1 MSLSVCPCLCDRGI
15 VPKSEEKKF
24 LAEMDELNKVKF
36 QLEDA
41 LVDEE
46 EAEKEGVDP
55 ETVHTHTLICQCWIL
70 TLLFAIQDLHPYI
83 ILQYVLSSKLLVFI
97 EVRRM
102 LSDVLHS

>member
-1 MSLSVCPCLCDRGI
+1 MHLRGACLSVRLCLCDRGI

-24 LAEMDELNKVKF
+24 LAEMDELNKDKL

-55 ETVHTHTLICQCWIL
+55 ETVHTHHADVPMSDPYPTFCDSIL
-70 TLLFAIQDLHPYI
+70 YALGMI
-83 ILQYVLSSKLLVFI
+83 
-97 EVRRM
+97 
-102 LSDVLHS
+102 

>member
-1 MSLSVCPCLCDRGI
+1 
-15 VPKSEEKKF
+15 
-24 LAEMDELNKVKF
+24 MDELNKVKF

-83 ILQYVLSSKLLVFI
+83 VLQYVLSSKLLVFI